1 MNVKLFSNI
10 LILLNV
16 AFAAWSAS
24 SGDYDLMALSVAA
37 ALAVICGEYIRN
49 K

>member
-10 LILLNV
+10 LIFLNV

-24 SGDYDLMALSVAA
+24 SGDYDLMALSAAA
-37 ALAVICGEYIRN
+37 ALGVIIGEYYIN

>member
-1 MNVKLFSNI
+1 MNVELFSNI
-10 LILLNV
+10 LIFLNV

-24 SGDYDLMALSVAA
+24 SGDYDLMALSAGA